1 MNTARDLA
9 YMEMAYGLAEK
20 ARGRTS
26 PNPLVGAVV
35 VRAVGADDG
44 AVVGHGFHEKAG
56 KPHAEIL
63 ALRMAGGLANGATLY
78 LTLEPCVHWGRT
90 PPCVDTV
97 LAAGLKRAVISA
109 VDPNPLVHTRGIRR
123 LEGAGLDVSVGLL
136 EERNS
141 DLNEAYAKYI
151 IRKIPF
157 VTLKAALTLDGKIA
171 CRTGDSKWISSAGTR
186 DYVHLLR
193 GEHDALMIGVNTLVA
208 DDPRLTVRHPNW
220 GGKKIVRVILDSR
233 LRFPLTANIL
243 STLPRGRIIV
253 FAGRGAPT
261 AKARALEA
269 RGVEVVVPSGRKKA
283 WNLPDVLAELG
294 RREIASLLVEG
305 GSRLFTAFV
314 ENGLADKA
322 VLTYAPRLIGGVA
335 APGFIGGKG
344 AAKVGDGL
352 ALKKVRSFSVE
363 DDIILEGYF

>member
-1 MNTARDLA
+1 MNRTRDLA

-20 ARGRTS
+20 GRGRTS

-35 VRAVGADDG
+35 VRSGV
-44 AVVGHGFHEKAG
+44 VVGHGFHEKAG

-63 ALRMAGGLANGATLY
+63 ALGMAARSANGATLY
-78 LTLEPCVHWGRT
+78 LTLEPCVHWGQT

-97 LAAGLKRAVISA
+97 LAAGLKRAVVSA
-109 VDPNPLVHTRGIRR
+109 VDPNPLVHTRGIQR
-123 LEGAGLDVSVGLL
+123 LKEAGLDVSVGLL

-141 DLNEAYAKYI
+141 DLNETYAKYI
-151 IRKIPF
+151 TRRIPF

-193 GEHDALMIGVNTLVA
+193 GENDAIMIGVNTLVA

-220 GGKKIVRVILDSR
+220 GRKEIVRVILDSR
-233 LRFPLTANIL
+233 LRFPLTAKIL
-243 STLPRGRIIV
+243 STLRRGRILV
-253 FAGRGAPT
+253 FAGSGAPA
-261 AKARALEA
+261 AKAHALEA
-269 RGVEVVVPSGRKKA
+269 RGVEVVVPGSRKKA
-283 WNLPDVLAELG
+283 WSLPDVLTELG

-322 VLTYAPRLIGGVA
+322 VLTYAPRLVGGVA

-344 AAKVGDGL
+344 AAKVGEGL
-352 ALKKVRSFSVE
+352 ALTKVRTFSVE
-363 DDIILEGYF
+363 DDIILKGYF

>member
-35 VRAVGADDG
+35 VRSG
-44 AVVGHGFHEKAG
+44 VVAGHGFHEKAG

-63 ALRMAGGLANGATLY
+63 ALGMAGRSAKRATLY

-97 LAAGLKRAVISA
+97 LAAGLKRAVVSA
-109 VDPNPLVHTRGIRR
+109 VDPNPLVHTRGIQR
-123 LEGAGLDVSVGLL
+123 LREAGLDVSVGLL
-136 EERNS
+136 EERS
-141 DLNEAYAKYI
+141 SGLNEAYAKYI
-151 IRKIPF
+151 TRKIPF

-186 DYVHLLR
+186 DYIHLLR
-193 GEHDALMIGVNTLVA
+193 GEYDAIMIGVNTLVA

-220 GGKKIVRVILDSR
+220 GGKRIVRVILDSR
-233 LRFPLTANIL
+233 LCFPPTAKIL
-243 STLPRGRIIV
+243 STIPRGRILV
-253 FAGRGAPT
+253 FAGGGAPA

-269 RGVEVVVPSGRKKA
+269 RGAEVVVPGGRKKS
-283 WNLPDVLAELG
+283 WDLPDVLAELG

-322 VLTYAPRLIGGVA
+322 VLTYAPRLVGGVA

-344 AAKVGDGL
+344 AAKVGEGP
-352 ALKKVRSFSVE
+352 ALKKTRSFSIE

>member
-35 VRAVGADDG
+35 VRSGV
-44 AVVGHGFHEKAG
+44 VVGHGFHEKAG

-63 ALRMAGGLANGATLY
+63 ALGMAARSANGATLY
-78 LTLEPCVHWGRT
+78 LTLEPCVHWGQT

-97 LAAGLKRAVISA
+97 LAAGLKRAVVSA
-109 VDPNPLVHTRGIRR
+109 VDPNPLVHTRGIQR
-123 LEGAGLDVSVGLL
+123 LKEAGLDVSVGLL

-141 DLNEAYAKYI
+141 DLNETYAKYI
-151 IRKIPF
+151 TRKIPF

-193 GEHDALMIGVNTLVA
+193 GENDAIMIGVNTLVA

-220 GGKKIVRVILDSR
+220 GRKEIVRVILDSR
-233 LRFPLTANIL
+233 LRFPLTAKIL
-243 STLPRGRIIV
+243 STLRRGRILV
-253 FAGRGAPT
+253 FAGSGAPA
-261 AKARALEA
+261 AKAHALEA
-269 RGVEVVVPSGRKKA
+269 RGVEVVVPGSRKKA
-283 WNLPDVLAELG
+283 WSLPDVLTELG

-322 VLTYAPRLIGGVA
+322 VLTYAPRLVGGVA

-344 AAKVGDGL
+344 AAKVGEGL
-352 ALKKVRSFSVE
+352 ALTKVRTFSVE
-363 DDIILEGYF
+363 DDIILKGYF

>member
-1 MNTARDLA
+1 MNTPRDLA

-26 PNPLVGAVV
+26 PNPLVGAVL
-35 VRAVGADDG
+35 VRNGE
-44 AVVGHGFHEKAG
+44 VVGHGFHEKAG

-63 ALRMAGGLANGATLY
+63 ALRMAGGLAKGATLY

-109 VDPNPLVHTRGIRR
+109 VDPNPLVHTKGIRR
-123 LEGAGLDVSVGLL
+123 LEEAGLDVSIGLL
-136 EERNS
+136 EERNA
-141 DLNEAYAKYI
+141 DLNRAYAKHI
-151 IRKIPF
+151 TRRVPF

-171 CRTGDSKWISSAGTR
+171 CRTGDSQWISSAGTR

-193 GEHDALMIGVNTLVA
+193 GEHDALMIGVNTLIA

-220 GGKKIVRVILDSR
+220 GAKKIVRVILDSR
-233 LRFPLTANIL
+233 LRFPLTAKIL
-243 STLPRGRIIV
+243 STLRRGRVLV
-253 FAGRGAPT
+253 FAGNGAPA

-269 RGVEVVVPSGRKKA
+269 RGVEVVIPSGRKKM
-283 WNLPDVLAELG
+283 WSLQQVLAELG
-294 RREIASLLVEG
+294 RRDIASLLVEG
-305 GSRLFTAFV
+305 GSRVFTAFV

-322 VLTYAPRLIGGVA
+322 VLTYAPRLVGGVG
-335 APGFIGGKG
+335 APGFIGGTG
-344 AAKVGDGL
+344 IETVRQSL
-352 ALKKVRSFSVE
+352 ILKRTRSFSVE

>member
-1 MNTARDLA
+1 MNAMRDLS

-26 PNPLVGAVV
+26 PNPVVGAVV
-35 VRAVGADDG
+35 VRSGV
-44 AVVGHGFHEKAG
+44 VVGHGFHEKAG

-63 ALRMAGGLANGATLY
+63 ALGMAGRSAKGATLY
-78 LTLEPCVHWGRT
+78 LTLEPCVHWGQT

-97 LAAGLKRAVISA
+97 LAAGLKRAVVSA
-109 VDPNPLVHTRGIRR
+109 IDPNPLVHTKGIQR
-123 LEGAGLDVSVGLL
+123 LREAGLDVSVGLL
-136 EERNS
+136 DERNS
-141 DLNEAYAKYI
+141 GLNEAYAKYI
-151 IRKIPF
+151 TRKVPF

-193 GEHDALMIGVNTLVA
+193 GENDAIMIGINTLAA

-233 LRFPLTANIL
+233 LRFPPTAKIL
-243 STLPRGRIIV
+243 STLPRGRILV
-253 FAGRGAPT
+253 FAGRGASA

-269 RGVEVVVPSGRKKA
+269 RGVEVVFPGGRKKA
-283 WNLPDVLAELG
+283 WSLPDVLAELG
-294 RREIASLLVEG
+294 RREIASLLIEG

-322 VLTYAPRLIGGVA
+322 VLTYALRLVGGVA
-335 APGFIGGKG
+335 APGFVGGKG
-344 AAKVGDGL
+344 AAKVGEGP
-352 ALKKVRSFSVE
+352 ALKKARSFSIE